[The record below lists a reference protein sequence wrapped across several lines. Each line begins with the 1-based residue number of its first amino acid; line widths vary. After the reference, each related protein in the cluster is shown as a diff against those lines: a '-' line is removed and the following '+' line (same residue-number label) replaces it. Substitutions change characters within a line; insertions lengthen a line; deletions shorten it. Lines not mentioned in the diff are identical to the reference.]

1 MTASND
7 LLHDFEQWAGALLAR
22 LAPAERRKFNL
33 QLARELRRRQ
43 QARVAEQKNPDG
55 SAWEPRQRLRQQ
67 RGRIKRRAKMYMK
80 MRQARHM
87 KIRATADAAIV
98 EFTGHDAWIARVA
111 QYGLVDRVSPNG
123 PRVRYPKRELLGF
136 SDADREWV
144 RDFVIRNLLPGG

>member
-1 MTASND
+1 MADSGD
-7 LLHDFEQWAGALLAR
+7 LLHDFEQWAGALLQR
-22 LAPAERRKFNL
+22 LGPAERHRFNQ

-43 QARVAEQKNPDG
+43 QARIAAQKNPDG
-55 SAWEPRQRLRQQ
+55 SAWDPRRRLRQQ

-98 EFTGHDAWIARVA
+98 EFTGHDAWLARVA
-111 QYGLVDRVSPNG
+111 QYGLVDKVSPRG
-123 PRVRYPKRELLGF
+123 PKVRYPKRELLGF

-144 RDFVIRNLLPGG
+144 RDYLVTNLLGAD